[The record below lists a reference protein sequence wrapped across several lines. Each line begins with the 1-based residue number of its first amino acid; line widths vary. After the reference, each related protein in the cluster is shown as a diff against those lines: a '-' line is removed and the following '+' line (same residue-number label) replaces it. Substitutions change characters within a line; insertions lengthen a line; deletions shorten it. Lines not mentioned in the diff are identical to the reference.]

1 MFEKKKKILIIA
13 TLLII
18 TLIGGI
24 IYFYTQA
31 SDENFLNFEDE
42 KNETIDTSDWTN
54 STLEETTEEEKKILI
69 HITGEVNNPG
79 VVSLKE
85 GARIIDAINEAGGT
99 TEKADLGKVNLAYI
113 LEDAQKVYIPS
124 TNETENK
131 NYVSESSG
139 QITVATNSAND
150 LIAKAN
156 EKIMVNIN
164 TANEVELQRIPGIGE
179 TIAGRIVAYRKQ
191 NGKYK
196 TIEDIQNVS
205 GVGASKFQKIKQY
218 NCVK

>member
-54 STLEETTEEEKKILI
+54 SALEETTEEEKKILI

-85 GARIIDAINEAGGT
+85 GARIIDAINEAGGS

-124 TNETENK
+124 INETENK
-131 NYVSESSG
+131 DYVSESSG

-218 NCVK
+218 ICVK

>member
-31 SDENFLNFEDE
+31 SDADFLNFEDE

-54 STLEETTEEEKKILI
+54 SIIEDTTKEEKKILI

-85 GARIIDAINEAGGT
+85 GARIIDAINEAGGS

-124 TNETENK
+124 TNEADNK
-131 NYVSESSG
+131 DYVSESSG
-139 QITVATNSAND
+139 QITVVTDSAND

-179 TIAGRIVAYRKQ
+179 IIASRIVAYRKQ

-205 GVGASKFQKIKQY
+205 GVGTSKFQKIKQY
-218 NCVK
+218 ICVK

>member
-54 STLEETTEEEKKILI
+54 SALEETTEEEKKILI

-85 GARIIDAINEAGGT
+85 GARIIDAINEAGGS

-131 NYVSESSG
+131 DYVSESSG

-218 NCVK
+218 ICVK

>member
-54 STLEETTEEEKKILI
+54 SALEETTEEEKKILI

-124 TNETENK
+124 TNEIENK
-131 NYVSESSG
+131 DYVSESSG

-218 NCVK
+218 ICVK

>member
-54 STLEETTEEEKKILI
+54 SALEETTEEEKKILI

-99 TEKADLGKVNLAYI
+99 TEKADLGKVNLA
-113 LEDAQKVYIPS
+113 
-124 TNETENK
+124 
-131 NYVSESSG
+131 
-139 QITVATNSAND
+139 
-150 LIAKAN
+150 
-156 EKIMVNIN
+156 
-164 TANEVELQRIPGIGE
+164 
-179 TIAGRIVAYRKQ
+179 
-191 NGKYK
+191 
-196 TIEDIQNVS
+196 
-205 GVGASKFQKIKQY
+205 
-218 NCVK
+218 

>member
-31 SDENFLNFEDE
+31 SDADFLNFEDE

-54 STLEETTEEEKKILI
+54 TTKEETIKEEKKILI

-124 TNETENK
+124 INEADNK
-131 NYVSESSG
+131 DYVSESSG

-205 GVGASKFQKIKQY
+205 GVGTSKFQKIKQY
-218 NCVK
+218 ICVK

>member
-54 STLEETTEEEKKILI
+54 SALEETTEEEKKILI

-85 GARIIDAINEAGGT
+85 GARIIDAINEAGGS

-113 LEDAQKVYIPS
+113 LEDAQVYIPS
-124 TNETENK
+124 INETENK
-131 NYVSESSG
+131 DYVSESSG

-218 NCVK
+218 ICVK

>member
-54 STLEETTEEEKKILI
+54 SALEETTEEEKKILI

-131 NYVSESSG
+131 DYVSESSG

-218 NCVK
+218 ICVK

>member
-54 STLEETTEEEKKILI
+54 SALEETTEEEKKILI

-124 TNETENK
+124 INEADNK
-131 NYVSESSG
+131 DYVSESSG

-164 TANEVELQRIPGIGE
+164 TANEAELQRIPGIGE
-179 TIAGRIVAYRKQ
+179 TISSRIVDYRKQ

-196 TIEDIQNVS
+196 TVEDIQNVS
-205 GVGASKFQKIKQY
+205 GIGTSKFEKIKQY
-218 NCVK
+218 ICVK

>member
-218 NCVK
+218 ICVK

>member
-13 TLLII
+13 TVLII
-18 TLIGGI
+18 ALIGGI

-31 SDENFLNFEDE
+31 SDADFLNFEDE

-54 STLEETTEEEKKILI
+54 SIIEDTTKEEKKILI

-85 GARIIDAINEAGGT
+85 GARIIDAINEAGGS

-124 TNETENK
+124 TNEADNK
-131 NYVSESSG
+131 DYVSESSG
-139 QITVATNSAND
+139 QITVVTDSAND

-179 TIAGRIVAYRKQ
+179 IIASRIVAYRKQ

-205 GVGASKFQKIKQY
+205 GVGTSKFQKIKQY
-218 NCVK
+218 ICVK

>member
-31 SDENFLNFEDE
+31 SDADFLNFEDE

-54 STLEETTEEEKKILI
+54 STKEETIKEEKKILI

-79 VVSLKE
+79 VVSLEE
-85 GARIIDAINEAGGT
+85 GARIIDAINEAGGS

-124 TNETENK
+124 TNEADNK
-131 NYVSESSG
+131 DYVSESSG
-139 QITVATNSAND
+139 QITVVTDSAND

-179 TIAGRIVAYRKQ
+179 IIASRIVAYRKQ

-205 GVGASKFQKIKQY
+205 GVGTSKFQKIKQY
-218 NCVK
+218 ICVK